1 MNKITNGKFFNPT
14 VGSIEFDDVIME
26 MTNYMIEGPKEEY
39 DIVVGCDSSSESKP
53 HFPVA
58 VVILRKG
65 RGGRFFLKKTDYSVL
80 SKTKFGSWKERIL
93 EEVFLSCQLA
103 VTMKEELQKA
113 VGRLPHRPNYEFQ
126 YIHADIGENGI
137 TKDMIK
143 EVTALIRGN
152 GFKAKV
158 KPEAYAASII
168 ADRFT

>member
-1 MNKITNGKFFNPT
+1 MSKITEGKFFNPT
-14 VGSIEFDDVIME
+14 VGIINFGKM
-26 MTNYMIEGPKEEY
+26 MTEIIDYMNASPKEKY
-39 DIVVGCDSSSESKP
+39 DIVVGCDSSSATKP
-53 HFPVA
+53 HFPIA
-58 VVILRKG
+58 IVVLRKG
-65 RGGRFFLKKTDYSVL
+65 RGGRFFLKQTDYSIL
-80 SKTKFGSWKERIL
+80 SKTQFGGWKERIL

-103 VTMKEELQKA
+103 VILKEELQKA
-113 VGRLPHRPNYEFQ
+113 IEPIIEKPYYEFQ

-152 GFKAKV
+152 GFEPKV